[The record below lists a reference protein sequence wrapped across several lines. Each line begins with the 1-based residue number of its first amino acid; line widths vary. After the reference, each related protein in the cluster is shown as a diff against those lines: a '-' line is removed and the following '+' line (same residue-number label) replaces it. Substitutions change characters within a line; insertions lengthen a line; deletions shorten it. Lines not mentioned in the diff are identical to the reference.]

1 MNTLLQLRISLE
13 STKPEI
19 YRQIQ
24 LSDQTTFFELH
35 HIIQIAMG
43 WSNSHLYEFKV
54 DENTIG
60 STKYLDYGDDNIL
73 DDSDVT
79 LESIVISEND
89 VFKYEYDFGDSWK
102 HKIIVEKSLTM
113 DGITM
118 YPICIGGQLCCPP
131 EDCGGIPGFYTN
143 LEIIKNKKD
152 PEYKDTISWLG
163 KKYDP
168 LAFDIKAV
176 NKKLHSIDKYIQKWL
191 KNQ

>member
-1 MNTLLQLRISLE
+1 MNTLFQLRIALE
-13 STKPEI
+13 STEPEI

-24 LSDQTTFFELH
+24 LSDRTTFFELH

-43 WSNSHLYEFKV
+43 WSNYHLYEFKV
-54 DENTIG
+54 NENTIG

-79 LESIVISEND
+79 LQSMSFSQNNE
-89 VFKYEYDFGDSWK
+89 FKYEYDFGDSWK
-102 HKIIVEKSLTM
+102 HKIIVEKILTM
-113 DGITM
+113 DDMTM
-118 YPICIGGQLCCPP
+118 YPICIGSQLCCPP
-131 EDCGGIPGFYTN
+131 EDSGGIPGFYRN

-176 NKKLHSIDKYIQKWL
+176 NKKLLSIDKYIQKWL
-191 KNQ
+191 KN